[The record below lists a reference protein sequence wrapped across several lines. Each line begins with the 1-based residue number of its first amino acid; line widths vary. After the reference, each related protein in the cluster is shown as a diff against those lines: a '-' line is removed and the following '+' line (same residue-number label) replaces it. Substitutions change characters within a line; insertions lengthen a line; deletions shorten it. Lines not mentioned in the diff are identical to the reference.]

1 MNNYHYRA
9 PAERDPNNRQP
20 MDCSFV
26 NNCGE
31 DFNGFKGNQFHGYV
45 NLWPMILSIKL
56 VIRNW
61 FSMRIPL

>member
-1 MNNYHYRA
+1 MITDHYRV

-45 NLWPMILSIKL
+45 NLWPMILSI
-56 VIRNW
+56 
-61 FSMRIPL
+61 